1 MLIGRGYLVHLRI
14 VIEHGLLFAMTLL
27 PTTYWPYWLLP
38 GGALALICLAL
49 GYQLRQVRY
58 QLRRQTAHAAMLQRE
73 LSHRV
78 NTNLA
83 ITIGL
88 LELQLGQTHEP
99 AARWSLQQSISRTR
113 SVALLQEG
121 LYMGGH
127 PTDVNLRQ
135 YVYSL
140 YQSLTQRPLC
150 PQLALQLDTDELNA
164 DLALPVGLILHE
176 LLTDATHHAAP
187 LPPAVTIS
195 LKQQNGW
202 LLELLDQGPKL
213 DSHPTRWSRAGVQL
227 PKRLI
232 EGLSQQVGG
241 DCAMLPGQGL
251 HFRLH
256 IQP

>member
-1 MLIGRGYLVHLRI
+1 
-14 VIEHGLLFAMTLL
+14 MTLL
-27 PTTYWPYWLLP
+27 PPTYWHYWLLS
-38 GGALALICLAL
+38 GGVLAMICLAL

-58 QLRRQTAHAAMLQRE
+58 QLGQQSAHLAILQRE

-113 SVALLQEG
+113 SVALLQER
-121 LYMGGH
+121 LYLGGQ
-127 PTDVNLRQ
+127 PTDINLRQ
-135 YVYSL
+135 YVCSL
-140 YQSLTQRPLC
+140 YQSLTQQPVC

-187 LPPAVTIS
+187 KPPAVTIS

-202 LLELLDQGPKL
+202 LLELLDQGPGL
-213 DSHPTRWSRAGVQL
+213 DTHPTRWSRAGVPL

-232 EGLSQQVGG
+232 EGLSQQIGG
-241 DCAMLPGQGL
+241 NCVMLPGQGL

-256 IQP
+256 IQQ